1 MKLIKPLKILSF
13 VSSVLFAAYYMT
25 VLNAYIYK
33 EWHFYKREIAA
44 QVIDED
50 LKGKDLTIDI
60 KSKSTKP
67 LDKLSNE
74 DLRKALWIMSV
85 QKEQL
90 QYSLD
95 TVKSALDY
103 HQGEG

>member
-1 MKLIKPLKILSF
+1 MKYIKPLKIISF
-13 VSSVLFAAYYMT
+13 TSSVLFAAYYLT
-25 VLNAYIYK
+25 VFNAYICN
-33 EWHFYKREIAA
+33 EWHKYKRILAT

-67 LDKLSNE
+67 LDKLTND

-95 TVKSALDY
+95 TVRSALEY
-103 HQGEG
+103 HQES